1 MAILIDG
8 YNLLHV
14 TGIFGTPGNPRAFQ
28 QSRERMLDFL
38 ATALGP
44 TGCSQ
49 TTVVFDAAMAPVGL
63 PRRVQVR
70 GIQVYYASDHDSADQ
85 LLEELIQ
92 QDTSPR
98 QLVVVSSD
106 NRVQAAARRRRAIG
120 IKSDAWYGQLCRD
133 FRTTESSLP
142 EDKPEG
148 PLNSQQVASWLKA
161 FGSAGDLADDDSQAI
176 FPPDFGL
183 DEDSNR

>member
-14 TGIFGTPGNPRAFQ
+14 TGIFGSPGSPRAFQ

-44 TGCSQ
+44 AGCSQ

-85 LLEELIQ
+85 LLEELIRR
-92 QDTSPR
+92 DTAPR
-98 QLVVVSSD
+98 RLVVVSSD

-120 IKSDAWYGQLCRD
+120 IKSDVWYGQLCRD
-133 FRTTESSLP
+133 FRAAGIRLL

-148 PLNSQQVASWLKA
+148 PLDSQQVARWLKA
-161 FGSAGDLADDDSQAI
+161 FGSAAEAANDDSQAI

-183 DEDSNR
+183 DGDSNP